1 MALMTSTDVLKINNS
16 EELVGLIED
25 VVKEIPEV
33 SFFAASPVQ
42 RNSYKTLALTS
53 LPSTAF
59 RATGSYRE
67 FQTATL
73 VNKTVECKYLDASWI
88 LEKAVAQQSDWGE
101 DFAKAMTQ
109 RAHLKSE
116 FFTLAKQ
123 IWQGTAA
130 DANGFAGLDAIVDA
144 VVDDNGAKEMVVSAN
159 TGALTDASTVYAV
172 RTGLDSCQLAWGSN
186 GQFNESDV
194 REQLLTT
201 KDSSTTSGAWFYAQ
215 DLGGWV
221 GLQVTSK
228 YAAAK
233 IVGLSATSTKQGL
246 TDDLLYELIEK
257 FPAGMKP
264 DGLFMSRRS
273 FSQLRQSR
281 TAYNPIGA
289 PAPYV
294 QEFEGIPIYV
304 TDAIADNGTQ
314 SA

>member
-25 VVKEIPEV
+25 VVKDIPEIN
-33 SFFAASPVQ
+33 FFAASPVQ
-42 RNSYKTLALTS
+42 KNSYKTLALTA

-73 VNKTVECKYLDASWI
+73 TNKTVECKYLDASWI

-101 DFAKAMTQ
+101 DFAKALTQ

-123 IWQGTAA
+123 IWQGTDS
-130 DANGFAGLDAIVDA
+130 DANGFTGLDAIIDA
-144 VVDDNGAKEMVVSAN
+144 VVDGGKKEMVVTAN
-159 TGALTDASTVYAV
+159 TGSITDASTVYAV
-172 RTGLDSCQLAWGSN
+172 RTGIDSCQLAWGSN

-201 KDSSTTSGAWFYAQ
+201 KDSSKTSGAWFYAQ

-228 YAAAK
+228 YAAGK
-233 IVGLSATSTKQGL
+233 ITGLSATNTKQGL
-246 TDDLLYELIEK
+246 NDDLLYELIEK
-257 FPAGMKP
+257 FPVGMKP

-281 TAYNPIGA
+281 TAYNAIGA

-294 QEFEGIPIYV
+294 NEFEGIPIYV
-304 TDAIADNGTQ
+304 TDAIPDNGTIGG
-314 SA
+314 

>member
-25 VVKEIPEV
+25 VVKDIPEIN
-33 SFFAASPVQ
+33 FFAASPVQ
-42 RNSYKTLALTS
+42 KNSYKTLALTA

-73 VNKTVECKYLDASWI
+73 TNKTVECKYLDASWI

-101 DFAKAMTQ
+101 DFAKALTQ

-123 IWQGTAA
+123 IWQGTDS
-130 DANGFAGLDAIVDA
+130 DANGFTGLDAIIDA
-144 VVDDNGAKEMVVSAN
+144 VVDGDKKEMVVTAN
-159 TGALTDASTVYAV
+159 TGSITDASTVYAV
-172 RTGLDSCQLAWGSN
+172 RTGIDSCQLAWGSN

-201 KDSSTTSGAWFYAQ
+201 KESAKTSGAWFYAQ

-228 YAAAK
+228 YAAGK
-233 IVGLSATSTKQGL
+233 ITGLSATNTKQGL
-246 TDDLLYELIEK
+246 NDDLLYELIER
-257 FPAGMKP
+257 FPVGMKP

-281 TAYNPIGA
+281 TAYNAIGA

-304 TDAIADNGTQ
+304 TDAIPDNGTIGG
-314 SA
+314 

>member
-25 VVKEIPEV
+25 VVKDIPEIN
-33 SFFAASPVQ
+33 FFAASPVQ
-42 RNSYKTLALTS
+42 KNSYKTLALTA
-53 LPSTAF
+53 LPSNAF

-73 VNKTVECKYLDASWI
+73 TNKTVECKYLDASWI

-101 DFAKAMTQ
+101 DFAKALTQ

-123 IWQGTAA
+123 IWQGTDS
-130 DANGFAGLDAIVDA
+130 DANGFTGLDAIIDA
-144 VVDDNGAKEMVVSAN
+144 VVDGGKKEMVVTAN
-159 TGALTDASTVYAV
+159 TGSITDASTVYAV
-172 RTGLDSCQLAWGSN
+172 RTGIDSCQLAWGSN

-201 KDSSTTSGAWFYAQ
+201 KESTKTSGAWFYAQ

-228 YAAAK
+228 YAAGK
-233 IVGLSATSTKQGL
+233 ITGLSATNTKQGL
-246 TDDLLYELIEK
+246 NDDLLYELIER
-257 FPAGMKP
+257 FPVGMKP

-281 TAYNPIGA
+281 TAYNAIGA

-304 TDAIADNGTQ
+304 TDAIPDNGTIGG
-314 SA
+314 

>member
-25 VVKEIPEV
+25 VVKDIPEIN
-33 SFFAASPVQ
+33 FFAASPVQ
-42 RNSYKTLALTS
+42 KNSYKTLALTA

-73 VNKTVECKYLDASWI
+73 TNKTVECKYLDASWI

-101 DFAKAMTQ
+101 DFAKALTQ

-123 IWQGTAA
+123 IWQGTDS
-130 DANGFAGLDAIVDA
+130 DANGFTGLDAIIDA
-144 VVDDNGAKEMVVSAN
+144 VVDGGKKEMVVTAN
-159 TGALTDASTVYAV
+159 TGSITDASTVYAV
-172 RTGLDSCQLAWGSN
+172 RTGIDSCQLAWGSN

-201 KDSSTTSGAWFYAQ
+201 KESAKTSGAWFYAQ

-228 YAAAK
+228 YAAGK
-233 IVGLSATSTKQGL
+233 ITGLSATNTKQGL
-246 TDDLLYELIEK
+246 NDDLLYELIER
-257 FPAGMKP
+257 FPVGMKP

-281 TAYNPIGA
+281 TAYNAIGA

-304 TDAIADNGTQ
+304 TDAIPDTGTIGG
-314 SA
+314 

>member
-25 VVKEIPEV
+25 VVKDIPEIN
-33 SFFAASPVQ
+33 FFAASPVQ
-42 RNSYKTLALTS
+42 KNSYKTLALTA

-73 VNKTVECKYLDASWI
+73 TNKTVECKYLDASWI

-101 DFAKAMTQ
+101 DFAKALTQ

-123 IWQGTAA
+123 IWQGTDS
-130 DANGFAGLDAIVDA
+130 DANGFTGLDAIIDA
-144 VVDDNGAKEMVVSAN
+144 VVDGGKKEMVVTAN
-159 TGALTDASTVYAV
+159 TGSITDASTVYAV
-172 RTGLDSCQLAWGSN
+172 RTGIDSCQLAWGSN

-201 KDSSTTSGAWFYAQ
+201 KDSAKTSGAWFYAQ

-228 YAAAK
+228 YAAGK
-233 IVGLSATSTKQGL
+233 ITGLSATNTKQGL
-246 TDDLLYELIEK
+246 NDDLLYELIEK
-257 FPAGMKP
+257 FPVGMKP

-281 TAYNPIGA
+281 TAYNAIGA

-304 TDAIADNGTQ
+304 TDAIPDNGTI
-314 SA
+314 SG

>member
-1 MALMTSTDVLKINNS
+1 MTSTDVLKINNS

-25 VVKEIPEV
+25 VVKDIPEIN
-33 SFFAASPVQ
+33 FFAASPVQ
-42 RNSYKTLALTS
+42 KNSYKTLALTA

-73 VNKTVECKYLDASWI
+73 TNKTVECKYLDASWI

-101 DFAKAMTQ
+101 DFAKALTQ

-123 IWQGTAA
+123 IWQGTDS
-130 DANGFAGLDAIVDA
+130 DANGFTGLDAIIDA
-144 VVDDNGAKEMVVSAN
+144 VVDGGKKEMVVTAN
-159 TGALTDASTVYAV
+159 TGSITDASTVYAV
-172 RTGLDSCQLAWGSN
+172 RTGIDSCQLAWGSN

-201 KDSSTTSGAWFYAQ
+201 KDSSKTSGAWFYAQ

-228 YAAAK
+228 YAAGK
-233 IVGLSATSTKQGL
+233 ITGLSATNTKQGL
-246 TDDLLYELIEK
+246 NDDLLYELIEK
-257 FPAGMKP
+257 FPVGMKP

-281 TAYNPIGA
+281 TAYNAIGA

-304 TDAIADNGTQ
+304 TDAIPDNGTIGG
-314 SA
+314 

>member
-25 VVKEIPEV
+25 VVQEIPEIN
-33 SFFAASPVQ
+33 FFAASPVQ
-42 RNSYKTLALTS
+42 KNSYKTLALTA
-53 LPSTAF
+53 LPLTSF

-73 VNKTVECKYLDASWI
+73 ATRTVECKYLDASWI

-101 DFAKAMTQ
+101 DFAKALTQ

-123 IWQGTAA
+123 IWQGTES
-130 DANGFAGLDAIVDA
+130 DANGFTGLDAIIDA
-144 VVDDNGAKEMVVSAN
+144 VVDGDTKEMVVTAN
-159 TGALTDASTVYAV
+159 TGSITDASTVYAV
-172 RTGLDSCQLAWGSN
+172 RTGIDSCQLAWGSN

-194 REQLLTT
+194 REQLLTS
-201 KDSSTTSGAWFYAQ
+201 KDSSKTSGAWFYAQ

-233 IVGLSATSTKQGL
+233 ITGLSATNTKQGL
-246 TDDLLYELIEK
+246 NDDLLYELIEK
-257 FPAGMKP
+257 FPVGMKP

-273 FSQLRQSR
+273 FAQLRQSR
-281 TAYNPIGA
+281 QAYNAIGA

-294 QEFEGIPIYV
+294 NEFEGIPIYV
-304 TDAIADNGTQ
+304 TDAIPDNGTI
-314 SA
+314 SG

>member
-25 VVKEIPEV
+25 VVKDIPEIN
-33 SFFAASPVQ
+33 FFAASPVQ
-42 RNSYKTLALTS
+42 KNSYKTLALTA

-73 VNKTVECKYLDASWI
+73 TNKTVECKYLDASWI

-101 DFAKAMTQ
+101 DFAKALTQ

-123 IWQGTAA
+123 IWQGTDS
-130 DANGFAGLDAIVDA
+130 DANGFTGLDAIIDA
-144 VVDDNGAKEMVVSAN
+144 VVDGDKKEMVVTAN
-159 TGALTDASTVYAV
+159 TGSITDASTVYAV
-172 RTGLDSCQLAWGSN
+172 RTGIDSCQLAWGSN

-201 KDSSTTSGAWFYAQ
+201 KESAKTSGAWFYAQ

-228 YAAAK
+228 YAAGK
-233 IVGLSATSTKQGL
+233 ITGLSATNTKQGL
-246 TDDLLYELIEK
+246 NDDLLYELIER
-257 FPAGMKP
+257 FPVGMKP

-281 TAYNPIGA
+281 TAYNAIGA

-304 TDAIADNGTQ
+304 TDAIPDNGTI
-314 SA
+314 SG

>member
-1 MALMTSTDVLKINNS
+1 MTSTDVLKINNS

-25 VVKEIPEV
+25 VVKDIPEIN
-33 SFFAASPVQ
+33 FFAASPVQ
-42 RNSYKTLALTS
+42 KNSYKTLALTA

-73 VNKTVECKYLDASWI
+73 TNKTVECKYLDASWI

-101 DFAKAMTQ
+101 DFAKALTQ

-123 IWQGTAA
+123 IWQGTDS
-130 DANGFAGLDAIVDA
+130 DANGFTGLDAIIDA
-144 VVDDNGAKEMVVSAN
+144 VVDGGKKEMVVTAN
-159 TGALTDASTVYAV
+159 TGSITDASTVYAV
-172 RTGLDSCQLAWGSN
+172 RTGIDSCQLAWGSN

-201 KDSSTTSGAWFYAQ
+201 KESAKTSGAWFYAQ

-228 YAAAK
+228 YAAGK
-233 IVGLSATSTKQGL
+233 ITGLSATNTKQGL
-246 TDDLLYELIEK
+246 NDDLLYELIDK
-257 FPAGMKP
+257 FPVGMKP

-281 TAYNPIGA
+281 TAYNAIGA

-304 TDAIADNGTQ
+304 TDAIPDNGTIGG
-314 SA
+314 

>member
-1 MALMTSTDVLKINNS
+1 MTSTDVLNINNS

-25 VVKEIPEV
+25 VVKDIPEIN
-33 SFFAASPVQ
+33 FFAASPVQ
-42 RNSYKTLALTS
+42 KNSYKTLALTA

-73 VNKTVECKYLDASWI
+73 TNKTVECKYLDASWI

-101 DFAKAMTQ
+101 DFAKALTQ

-123 IWQGTAA
+123 IWQGTDS
-130 DANGFAGLDAIVDA
+130 DANGFTGLDAIIDA
-144 VVDDNGAKEMVVSAN
+144 VVDGDTKEMVVTAN
-159 TGALTDASTVYAV
+159 TGSITDASTVYAV
-172 RTGLDSCQLAWGSN
+172 RTGIDSCQLAWGSN

-201 KDSSTTSGAWFYAQ
+201 KESAKTSGAWFYAQ

-228 YAAAK
+228 YAAGK
-233 IVGLSATSTKQGL
+233 ITGLSATNTKQGL
-246 TDDLLYELIEK
+246 NDDLLYELIER
-257 FPAGMKP
+257 FPVGMKP

-289 PAPYV
+289 PVPYV

-304 TDAIADNGTQ
+304 TDAIPDNGTI
-314 SA
+314 SG

>member
-25 VVKEIPEV
+25 VVKDIPEIN
-33 SFFAASPVQ
+33 FFAASPVQ
-42 RNSYKTLALTS
+42 RNSYKTLALTA

-73 VNKTVECKYLDASWI
+73 TNKTVECKYLDASWI

-101 DFAKAMTQ
+101 DFAKALTQ

-123 IWQGTAA
+123 IWQGTDS
-130 DANGFAGLDAIVDA
+130 DANGFTGLDAIIDA
-144 VVDDNGAKEMVVSAN
+144 VVDGGKKEMVVTAN
-159 TGALTDASTVYAV
+159 TGSITDASTVYAV
-172 RTGLDSCQLAWGSN
+172 RTGIDSCQLAWGSN

-201 KDSSTTSGAWFYAQ
+201 KESAKTSGAWFYAQ

-228 YAAAK
+228 YAAGK
-233 IVGLSATSTKQGL
+233 ITGLSATNTKQGL
-246 TDDLLYELIEK
+246 NDDLLYELIER
-257 FPAGMKP
+257 FPVGMKP

-281 TAYNPIGA
+281 TAYNAIGA

-304 TDAIADNGTQ
+304 TDAIPDNGTIGG
-314 SA
+314 

>member
-16 EELVGLIED
+16 EELVGMIED
-25 VVKEIPEV
+25 VVKDIPEIN
-33 SFFAASPVQ
+33 FFAASPVQ
-42 RNSYKTLALTS
+42 KNSYKTLALTA

-73 VNKTVECKYLDASWI
+73 TNKTVECKYLDASWI

-101 DFAKAMTQ
+101 DFAKALTQ

-123 IWQGTAA
+123 IWQGTDS
-130 DANGFAGLDAIVDA
+130 DANGFTGLDAIIDA
-144 VVDDNGAKEMVVSAN
+144 VVDGGKKEMVVTAN
-159 TGALTDASTVYAV
+159 TGSITDASTVYAV
-172 RTGLDSCQLAWGSN
+172 RTGIDSCQLAWGSN

-201 KDSSTTSGAWFYAQ
+201 KDSSKTSGAWFYAQ

-228 YAAAK
+228 YAAGK
-233 IVGLSATSTKQGL
+233 ITGLSATNTKQGL
-246 TDDLLYELIEK
+246 NDDLLYELIER
-257 FPAGMKP
+257 FPVGMKP

-281 TAYNPIGA
+281 TAYNAIGA

-304 TDAIADNGTQ
+304 TDAIPDTGTIGG
-314 SA
+314 

>member
-25 VVKEIPEV
+25 VVKDIPEIN
-33 SFFAASPVQ
+33 FFAASPVQ
-42 RNSYKTLALTS
+42 KNSYKTLALTA

-73 VNKTVECKYLDASWI
+73 TNKTVECKYLDASWI

-101 DFAKAMTQ
+101 DFAKALTQ
-109 RAHLKSE
+109 RAHLMSE

-123 IWQGTAA
+123 IWQGT
-130 DANGFAGLDAIVDA
+130 DSDVNGFTGLDAIIDA
-144 VVDDNGAKEMVVSAN
+144 VVDGDKKEMVVTAN
-159 TGALTDASTVYAV
+159 TGSITDASTVYAV
-172 RTGLDSCQLAWGSN
+172 RTGIDSCQLAWGSN

-201 KDSSTTSGAWFYAQ
+201 KESAKTSGAWFYAQ

-228 YAAAK
+228 YAAGK
-233 IVGLSATSTKQGL
+233 ITGLSATNTKQGL
-246 TDDLLYELIEK
+246 NDDLLYELIER
-257 FPAGMKP
+257 FPVGMKP

-281 TAYNPIGA
+281 TAYNAIGA

-304 TDAIADNGTQ
+304 TDAIPDNGTIGG
-314 SA
+314 

>member
-25 VVKEIPEV
+25 VVKDIPEIN
-33 SFFAASPVQ
+33 FFAASPVQ
-42 RNSYKTLALTS
+42 KNSYKTLALTA

-73 VNKTVECKYLDASWI
+73 TNKTVECKYLDASWI

-101 DFAKAMTQ
+101 DFAKALTQ

-123 IWQGTAA
+123 IWQGTDS
-130 DANGFAGLDAIVDA
+130 DANGFTGLDAIIDA
-144 VVDDNGAKEMVVSAN
+144 VVDGGKKEMVVTAN
-159 TGALTDASTVYAV
+159 TGSITDASTVYAV
-172 RTGLDSCQLAWGSN
+172 RTGIDSCQLAWGSN

-201 KDSSTTSGAWFYAQ
+201 KESAKTSGAWFYAQ

-228 YAAAK
+228 YAAGK
-233 IVGLSATSTKQGL
+233 ITGLSATNTKQGL
-246 TDDLLYELIEK
+246 NDDLLYELIDK
-257 FPAGMKP
+257 FPVGMKP

-281 TAYNPIGA
+281 TAYNAIGA

-304 TDAIADNGTQ
+304 TDAIPDNGTIGG
-314 SA
+314 

>member
-25 VVKEIPEV
+25 VVKDIPEIN
-33 SFFAASPVQ
+33 FFAASPVQ
-42 RNSYKTLALTS
+42 KNSYKTLALTA

-73 VNKTVECKYLDASWI
+73 TNKTVECKYLDASWI

-101 DFAKAMTQ
+101 DFAKALTQ

-123 IWQGTAA
+123 IWQGTDS
-130 DANGFAGLDAIVDA
+130 DANGFTGLDAIIDA
-144 VVDDNGAKEMVVSAN
+144 VVDGGKKEMVVTAN
-159 TGALTDASTVYAV
+159 TGSITDASTVYAV
-172 RTGLDSCQLAWGSN
+172 RTGIDSCQLAWGSN

-201 KDSSTTSGAWFYAQ
+201 KESAKTSGAWFYAQ

-228 YAAAK
+228 YAAGK
-233 IVGLSATSTKQGL
+233 ITGLSATNTKQGL
-246 TDDLLYELIEK
+246 NDDLLYELIEK
-257 FPAGMKP
+257 FPVGMKP

-281 TAYNPIGA
+281 TAYNAIGA

-304 TDAIADNGTQ
+304 TDAIPNNGTIGG
-314 SA
+314 

>member
-1 MALMTSTDVLKINNS
+1 MAVMTSADVLKINNS
-16 EELVGLIED
+16 EELVGMIED
-25 VVKEIPEV
+25 VVQEIPEMK
-33 SFFAASPVQ
+33 FFAASPVQ
-42 RNSYKTLALTS
+42 KNVYKTLSLTG
-53 LPSTAF
+53 LPKTSF
-59 RATGSYRE
+59 RETGSYRE

-73 VNKTVECKYLDASWI
+73 ATRTIECKYLDASWI

-101 DFAKAMTQ
+101 DFAKALTQ
-109 RAHLKSE
+109 RSHLKSE
-116 FFTLAKQ
+116 FFTLARQ
-123 IWQGTAA
+123 IWKGVNA
-130 DANGFAGLDAIVDA
+130 DENGFVGLDAIIDA
-144 VVDDNGAKEMVVSAN
+144 VVDSKGQKEMVVSAN

-172 RTGLDSCQLAWGSN
+172 RTGIDSCQLAWGSN

-194 REQLLTT
+194 REQLLT
-201 KDSSTTSGAWFYAQ
+201 SGEGAGTSGAWFYAQ

-228 YAAAK
+228 YAAGK
-233 IVGLSATSTKQGL
+233 ITGLSATNTKQGL
-246 TDDLLYELIEK
+246 NDDLLYELIEK

-304 TDAIADNGTQ
+304 TDAISNNETQ
-314 SA
+314 A

>member
-25 VVKEIPEV
+25 VVKDIPEIN
-33 SFFAASPVQ
+33 FFAASPVQ
-42 RNSYKTLALTS
+42 KNSYKTLALTA

-73 VNKTVECKYLDASWI
+73 TNKTVECKYLDASWI

-101 DFAKAMTQ
+101 DFAKALTQ

-123 IWQGTAA
+123 IWQGTDS
-130 DANGFAGLDAIVDA
+130 DANGFTGLDAIIDA
-144 VVDDNGAKEMVVSAN
+144 VVDGGKKEMVVTAN
-159 TGALTDASTVYAV
+159 TGSITDASTVYAV
-172 RTGLDSCQLAWGSN
+172 RTGIDSCQLAWGSN

-201 KDSSTTSGAWFYAQ
+201 KDSSKTSGAWFYAQ

-228 YAAAK
+228 YAAGK
-233 IVGLSATSTKQGL
+233 ITGLSATNTKQGL
-246 TDDLLYELIEK
+246 NDDLLYELIEK
-257 FPAGMKP
+257 FPVGMKP

-281 TAYNPIGA
+281 TAYNAIGA

-294 QEFEGIPIYV
+294 NEFEGIPIYV
-304 TDAIADNGTQ
+304 TDAIPDNGTI
-314 SA
+314 SG

>member
-16 EELVGLIED
+16 EELGGLIED
-25 VVKEIPEV
+25 VVKDIPEIN
-33 SFFAASPVQ
+33 FFAASPVQ
-42 RNSYKTLALTS
+42 KNSYKTLALTA

-73 VNKTVECKYLDASWI
+73 TNKTVECKYLDASWI

-101 DFAKAMTQ
+101 DFAKALTQ

-123 IWQGTAA
+123 IWQGTDS
-130 DANGFAGLDAIVDA
+130 DANGFTGLDAIIDA
-144 VVDDNGAKEMVVSAN
+144 VVDGGKKEMVVTAN
-159 TGALTDASTVYAV
+159 TGSITDASTVYAV
-172 RTGLDSCQLAWGSN
+172 RTGIDSCQLAWGSN

-201 KDSSTTSGAWFYAQ
+201 KDSSKTSGAWFYAQ

-228 YAAAK
+228 YAAGK
-233 IVGLSATSTKQGL
+233 ITGLSATNTKQGL
-246 TDDLLYELIEK
+246 NDDLLYELIER
-257 FPAGMKP
+257 FTVGMKP

-281 TAYNPIGA
+281 TAYNAIGA

-304 TDAIADNGTQ
+304 TDAIPDNGTIGG
-314 SA
+314 

>member
-25 VVKEIPEV
+25 VVKDIPEIN
-33 SFFAASPVQ
+33 FFAASPVQ
-42 RNSYKTLALTS
+42 KNSYKTLALTA

-73 VNKTVECKYLDASWI
+73 TNKTVECKYLDASWI

-101 DFAKAMTQ
+101 DFAKALTQ

-123 IWQGTAA
+123 IWQGTDS
-130 DANGFAGLDAIVDA
+130 DANGFTGLDAIIDA
-144 VVDDNGAKEMVVSAN
+144 VVDGGKKEMVVTAN
-159 TGALTDASTVYAV
+159 TGSIIDASTVYAV
-172 RTGLDSCQLAWGSN
+172 RTGIDSCQLAWGSN

-201 KDSSTTSGAWFYAQ
+201 KESTKTSGAWFYAQ

-228 YAAAK
+228 YAAGK
-233 IVGLSATSTKQGL
+233 ITGLSATNTKQGL
-246 TDDLLYELIEK
+246 NDDLLYELIER
-257 FPAGMKP
+257 FPVGMKP

-281 TAYNPIGA
+281 TAYNAIGA

-304 TDAIADNGTQ
+304 TDAIPDNGTIGG
-314 SA
+314 

>member
-1 MALMTSTDVLKINNS
+1 MTSTDVLKINNS

-25 VVKEIPEV
+25 VVKDIPEIN
-33 SFFAASPVQ
+33 FFAASPVQ
-42 RNSYKTLALTS
+42 KNSYKTLALTA

-73 VNKTVECKYLDASWI
+73 TNKTVECKYLDASWI

-101 DFAKAMTQ
+101 DFAKALTQ

-123 IWQGTAA
+123 IWQGTDS
-130 DANGFAGLDAIVDA
+130 DANGFTGLDAIIDA
-144 VVDDNGAKEMVVSAN
+144 VVDGDKKEMVVTAN
-159 TGALTDASTVYAV
+159 TGSITDASTVYAV
-172 RTGLDSCQLAWGSN
+172 RTGIDSCQLAWGSN

-194 REQLLTT
+194 REQLLTAKEST
-201 KDSSTTSGAWFYAQ
+201 KTSGAWFYAQ

-228 YAAAK
+228 YAAGK
-233 IVGLSATSTKQGL
+233 ITGLSATNTKQGL
-246 TDDLLYELIEK
+246 NDDLLYELIER
-257 FPAGMKP
+257 FPVGMKP

-281 TAYNPIGA
+281 TAYNAIGA

-304 TDAIADNGTQ
+304 TDAIPDNGTIGG
-314 SA
+314 

>member
-1 MALMTSTDVLKINNS
+1 MALMTSADVLKINNS

-25 VVKEIPEV
+25 VVKDIPEIN
-33 SFFAASPVQ
+33 FFAASPVQ
-42 RNSYKTLALTS
+42 KNSYKTLALTA

-73 VNKTVECKYLDASWI
+73 TNKTVECKYLDASWI

-101 DFAKAMTQ
+101 DFAKALTQ

-123 IWQGTAA
+123 IWQGTDS
-130 DANGFAGLDAIVDA
+130 DANGFTGLDAIIDA
-144 VVDDNGAKEMVVSAN
+144 VVDGSKKEMVVTAN
-159 TGALTDASTVYAV
+159 TGSITDASTVYAV
-172 RTGLDSCQLAWGSN
+172 RTGIDSCQLAWGSN

-201 KDSSTTSGAWFYAQ
+201 KESAKTSGAWFYAQ

-228 YAAAK
+228 YAAGK
-233 IVGLSATSTKQGL
+233 ITGLSATNTKQGL
-246 TDDLLYELIEK
+246 NDDLLYELIER
-257 FPAGMKP
+257 FPVGMKP

-281 TAYNPIGA
+281 TAYNAIGA

-304 TDAIADNGTQ
+304 TDAIPDNGTIGG
-314 SA
+314 

>member
-25 VVKEIPEV
+25 VVKDIPEIN
-33 SFFAASPVQ
+33 FFAASPVQ
-42 RNSYKTLALTS
+42 KNSYKTLALTA

-73 VNKTVECKYLDASWI
+73 TNKTVECKYLDASWI

-101 DFAKAMTQ
+101 DFAKALTQ

-123 IWQGTAA
+123 IWQGTDS
-130 DANGFAGLDAIVDA
+130 DANGFTGLDAIIDA
-144 VVDDNGAKEMVVSAN
+144 VVDGDTKEMVVTAN
-159 TGALTDASTVYAV
+159 TGSITDASTVYAV
-172 RTGLDSCQLAWGSN
+172 RTGIDSCQLAWGSN

-201 KDSSTTSGAWFYAQ
+201 KDSSKTSGAWFYAQ

-228 YAAAK
+228 YAAGK
-233 IVGLSATSTKQGL
+233 ITGLSATNTKQGL
-246 TDDLLYELIEK
+246 NDDLLYELIER
-257 FPAGMKP
+257 FPVGMKP

-281 TAYNPIGA
+281 TAYNAIGA

-304 TDAIADNGTQ
+304 TDAIPDNGTIGG
-314 SA
+314 

>member
-16 EELVGLIED
+16 EELVGLIDD
-25 VVKEIPEV
+25 VVKDIPEIN
-33 SFFAASPVQ
+33 FFAASPVQ
-42 RNSYKTLALTS
+42 KNSYKTLALTA

-73 VNKTVECKYLDASWI
+73 TNKTVECKYLDASWI

-101 DFAKAMTQ
+101 DFAKALTQ

-123 IWQGTAA
+123 IWQGTDS
-130 DANGFAGLDAIVDA
+130 DANGFTGLDAIIDA
-144 VVDDNGAKEMVVSAN
+144 VVDGGKKEMVVTAN
-159 TGALTDASTVYAV
+159 TGSITDASTVYAV
-172 RTGLDSCQLAWGSN
+172 RTGIDSCQLAWGSN

-201 KDSSTTSGAWFYAQ
+201 KESTKTSGAWFYAQ

-228 YAAAK
+228 YAAGK
-233 IVGLSATSTKQGL
+233 ITGLSATNTKQGL
-246 TDDLLYELIEK
+246 NDDLLYELIER
-257 FPAGMKP
+257 FPVGMKP

-281 TAYNPIGA
+281 TAYNAIGA

-304 TDAIADNGTQ
+304 TDAIPDNGTIGG
-314 SA
+314 

>member
-1 MALMTSTDVLKINNS
+1 MTSTDVLKINNS

-25 VVKEIPEV
+25 VVKDIPEIN
-33 SFFAASPVQ
+33 FFAASPVQ
-42 RNSYKTLALTS
+42 KNSYKTLALTA

-73 VNKTVECKYLDASWI
+73 TNKTVECKYLDASWI

-101 DFAKAMTQ
+101 DFAKALTQ

-123 IWQGTAA
+123 IWQGTDS
-130 DANGFAGLDAIVDA
+130 DANGFTGLDAIIDA
-144 VVDDNGAKEMVVSAN
+144 VVDGGKKEMVVTAN
-159 TGALTDASTVYAV
+159 TGSITDASTVYAV
-172 RTGLDSCQLAWGSN
+172 RTGIDSCQLAWGSN

-201 KDSSTTSGAWFYAQ
+201 KDSSKTSGAWFYAQ

-228 YAAAK
+228 YAAGK
-233 IVGLSATSTKQGL
+233 ITGLSATNTKQGL
-246 TDDLLYELIEK
+246 NDDLLYELIER
-257 FPAGMKP
+257 FPVGMKP

-281 TAYNPIGA
+281 TAYNAIGA

-304 TDAIADNGTQ
+304 TDAIPDNGTIGG
-314 SA
+314 

>member
-1 MALMTSTDVLKINNS
+1 MTSTDVLKINNS

-25 VVKEIPEV
+25 VVKDIPEIN
-33 SFFAASPVQ
+33 FFAASPVQ
-42 RNSYKTLALTS
+42 KNSYKTLALTA

-73 VNKTVECKYLDASWI
+73 TNKTVECKYLDASWI

-101 DFAKAMTQ
+101 DFAKALTQ

-123 IWQGTAA
+123 IWQGTDS
-130 DANGFAGLDAIVDA
+130 DANGFTGLDAIIDA
-144 VVDDNGAKEMVVSAN
+144 VVDGGKKEMVVTAN
-159 TGALTDASTVYAV
+159 TGSIIDASTVYAV
-172 RTGLDSCQLAWGSN
+172 RTGIDSCQLAWGSN

-201 KDSSTTSGAWFYAQ
+201 KESTKTSGAWFYAQ

-228 YAAAK
+228 YAAGK
-233 IVGLSATSTKQGL
+233 ITGLSATNTKQGL
-246 TDDLLYELIEK
+246 NDDLLYELIER
-257 FPAGMKP
+257 FPVGMKP

-281 TAYNPIGA
+281 TAYNAIGA

-304 TDAIADNGTQ
+304 TDAIPDNGTIGG
-314 SA
+314 

>member
-1 MALMTSTDVLKINNS
+1 MALMTSTDVLNINNS

-25 VVKEIPEV
+25 VVKDIPEIN
-33 SFFAASPVQ
+33 FFAASPVQ
-42 RNSYKTLALTS
+42 KNSYKTLALTA

-73 VNKTVECKYLDASWI
+73 TNKTVECKYLDASWI

-101 DFAKAMTQ
+101 DFAKALTQ

-123 IWQGTAA
+123 IWQGTDS
-130 DANGFAGLDAIVDA
+130 DANGFTGLDAIIDA
-144 VVDDNGAKEMVVSAN
+144 VVDGDTKEMVVTAN
-159 TGALTDASTVYAV
+159 TGSITDASTVYAV
-172 RTGLDSCQLAWGSN
+172 RTGIDSCQLAWGSN

-201 KDSSTTSGAWFYAQ
+201 KESAKTSGAWFYAQ

-228 YAAAK
+228 YAAGK
-233 IVGLSATSTKQGL
+233 ITGLSATNTKQGL
-246 TDDLLYELIEK
+246 NDDLLYELIER
-257 FPAGMKP
+257 FPVGMKP

-304 TDAIADNGTQ
+304 TDAIPDNGTI
-314 SA
+314 SG

>member
-25 VVKEIPEV
+25 VVKDIPEIN
-33 SFFAASPVQ
+33 FFAASPVQ
-42 RNSYKTLALTS
+42 KNSYKTLALTA

-73 VNKTVECKYLDASWI
+73 TNKTVECKYLDASWI

-101 DFAKAMTQ
+101 DFAKALTQ

-123 IWQGTAA
+123 IWQGTDS
-130 DANGFAGLDAIVDA
+130 DANGFTGLDAIIDA
-144 VVDDNGAKEMVVSAN
+144 VVDGAKKEMVVTAN
-159 TGALTDASTVYAV
+159 TGSITDASTVYAV
-172 RTGLDSCQLAWGSN
+172 RTGIDSCQLAWGSN

-201 KDSSTTSGAWFYAQ
+201 KESAKTSGAWFYAQ

-228 YAAAK
+228 YAAGK
-233 IVGLSATSTKQGL
+233 ITGLSATNTKQGL
-246 TDDLLYELIEK
+246 NDDLLYELIEK
-257 FPAGMKP
+257 FPVGMKP

-273 FSQLRQSR
+273 FAQLRQSR

-304 TDAIADNGTQ
+304 TDAITDNGTIGG
-314 SA
+314 

>member
-1 MALMTSTDVLKINNS
+1 MTSTDVLKINNS

-25 VVKEIPEV
+25 VVKDIPEIN
-33 SFFAASPVQ
+33 FFAASPVQ
-42 RNSYKTLALTS
+42 KNSYKTLALTA

-73 VNKTVECKYLDASWI
+73 TNKTVECKYLDASWI

-101 DFAKAMTQ
+101 DFAKALTQ

-123 IWQGTAA
+123 IWQGTDS
-130 DANGFAGLDAIVDA
+130 DANGFTGLDAIIDA
-144 VVDDNGAKEMVVSAN
+144 VVDGGKKEMVVTAN
-159 TGALTDASTVYAV
+159 TGSITDASTVYAV
-172 RTGLDSCQLAWGSN
+172 RTGIDSCQLAWGSN

-201 KDSSTTSGAWFYAQ
+201 KESTKTSGAWFYAQ

-228 YAAAK
+228 YAAGK
-233 IVGLSATSTKQGL
+233 ITGLSATNTKQGL
-246 TDDLLYELIEK
+246 NDDLLYELIEK
-257 FPAGMKP
+257 FPVGMKP

-281 TAYNPIGA
+281 TAYNAIGA

-304 TDAIADNGTQ
+304 TDAIPDNGTIGG
-314 SA
+314 

>member
-25 VVKEIPEV
+25 VVKDIPEIN
-33 SFFAASPVQ
+33 FFAASPVQ
-42 RNSYKTLALTS
+42 KNSYKTLALTA

-73 VNKTVECKYLDASWI
+73 TNKTVECKYLDASWI

-101 DFAKAMTQ
+101 DFAKALTQ

-123 IWQGTAA
+123 IWQGTDS
-130 DANGFAGLDAIVDA
+130 DANGFTGLDAIIDA
-144 VVDDNGAKEMVVSAN
+144 VVDGDTKEMVVTAN
-159 TGALTDASTVYAV
+159 TGSITDASTVYAV
-172 RTGLDSCQLAWGSN
+172 RTGIDSCQLAWGSN

-201 KDSSTTSGAWFYAQ
+201 KESAKTSGAWFYAQ

-228 YAAAK
+228 YAAGK
-233 IVGLSATSTKQGL
+233 ITGLSATNTKQGL
-246 TDDLLYELIEK
+246 NDDLLYELIER
-257 FPAGMKP
+257 FPVGMKP

-304 TDAIADNGTQ
+304 TDAIPDNGTI
-314 SA
+314 SG

>member
-25 VVKEIPEV
+25 VVKDIPEIN
-33 SFFAASPVQ
+33 FFAASPVQ
-42 RNSYKTLALTS
+42 KNSYKTLALTA

-73 VNKTVECKYLDASWI
+73 TNKTVECKYLDASWI

-101 DFAKAMTQ
+101 DFAKALTQ

-123 IWQGTAA
+123 IWQGTDS
-130 DANGFAGLDAIVDA
+130 DANGFTGLDAIIDA
-144 VVDDNGAKEMVVSAN
+144 VVDGGKKEMVVTAN
-159 TGALTDASTVYAV
+159 TGSITDASTVYAV
-172 RTGLDSCQLAWGSN
+172 RTGIDSCQLAWGSN

-201 KDSSTTSGAWFYAQ
+201 KESAKTSGAWFYAQ

-228 YAAAK
+228 YAAGK
-233 IVGLSATSTKQGL
+233 ITGLSATNTKQGL
-246 TDDLLYELIEK
+246 NDDLLYELIER
-257 FPAGMKP
+257 FPVGMKP
-264 DGLFMSRRS
+264 DGLFMSRLS
-273 FSQLRQSR
+273 LSQLRQSR
-281 TAYNPIGA
+281 TAYNAIGA

-304 TDAIADNGTQ
+304 TDAIPDNGTIGG
-314 SA
+314 

>member
-1 MALMTSTDVLKINNS
+1 MTSTDVLKINNS

-25 VVKEIPEV
+25 VVKDIPEIN
-33 SFFAASPVQ
+33 FFAASPVQ
-42 RNSYKTLALTS
+42 KNSYKTLALTA

-73 VNKTVECKYLDASWI
+73 TNKTVECKYLDASWI

-101 DFAKAMTQ
+101 DFAKALTQ

-123 IWQGTAA
+123 IWQGTDS
-130 DANGFAGLDAIVDA
+130 DANGFTGLDAIIDA
-144 VVDDNGAKEMVVSAN
+144 VVDGGKKEMVVTAN
-159 TGALTDASTVYAV
+159 TGSITDASTVYAV
-172 RTGLDSCQLAWGSN
+172 RTGIDSCQLAWGSN

-201 KDSSTTSGAWFYAQ
+201 KESAKTSGAWFYAQ

-228 YAAAK
+228 YAAGK
-233 IVGLSATSTKQGL
+233 ITGLSATNTKQGL
-246 TDDLLYELIEK
+246 NDDLLYELIER
-257 FPAGMKP
+257 FPVGMKP

-281 TAYNPIGA
+281 TAYNAIGA

-304 TDAIADNGTQ
+304 TDAIPDNGTI
-314 SA
+314 SG

>member
-25 VVKEIPEV
+25 VVKDIPEIN
-33 SFFAASPVQ
+33 FFAASPVQ
-42 RNSYKTLALTS
+42 KNSYKTLALTA

-73 VNKTVECKYLDASWI
+73 TNKTVECKYLDASWI

-101 DFAKAMTQ
+101 DFAKALTQ

-123 IWQGTAA
+123 IWQGTDS
-130 DANGFAGLDAIVDA
+130 DANGFTGLDAIIDA
-144 VVDDNGAKEMVVSAN
+144 VVDGGKKEMVVTAN
-159 TGALTDASTVYAV
+159 TGSITDASTVYAV
-172 RTGLDSCQLAWGSN
+172 RTGIDSCQLAWGSN

-201 KDSSTTSGAWFYAQ
+201 KESAKTSGAWFYAQ

-228 YAAAK
+228 YAAGK
-233 IVGLSATSTKQGL
+233 ITGLSATNTKQGL
-246 TDDLLYELIEK
+246 NDDLLYELVER
-257 FPAGMKP
+257 FPVGMKP

-281 TAYNPIGA
+281 TAYNAIGA

-304 TDAIADNGTQ
+304 TDAIPDNGTIGG
-314 SA
+314 

>member
-25 VVKEIPEV
+25 VVKDIPEIN
-33 SFFAASPVQ
+33 FFAASPVQ
-42 RNSYKTLALTS
+42 KNSYKTLALTA

-73 VNKTVECKYLDASWI
+73 TNKTVECKYLDASWI

-101 DFAKAMTQ
+101 DFAKALTQ

-123 IWQGTAA
+123 IWQGTDS
-130 DANGFAGLDAIVDA
+130 DANGFTGLDAIIDA
-144 VVDDNGAKEMVVSAN
+144 VVDGDTKEMVVTAN
-159 TGALTDASTVYAV
+159 TGSITDASTVYAV
-172 RTGLDSCQLAWGSN
+172 RTGIDSCQLAWGSN

-201 KDSSTTSGAWFYAQ
+201 KESAKTSGAWFYAQ

-228 YAAAK
+228 YAAGK
-233 IVGLSATSTKQGL
+233 ITGLSATNTKQGL
-246 TDDLLYELIEK
+246 NDDLLYELIEK
-257 FPAGMKP
+257 FPVGMKP

-281 TAYNPIGA
+281 TAYNAIGA

-304 TDAIADNGTQ
+304 TDAIPDNGTIGG
-314 SA
+314 

>member
-25 VVKEIPEV
+25 VVKDIPEIN
-33 SFFAASPVQ
+33 FFAASPVQ
-42 RNSYKTLALTS
+42 KNSYKTLALTA

-73 VNKTVECKYLDASWI
+73 TNKTVECKYLDASWI

-101 DFAKAMTQ
+101 DFAKALTQ

-123 IWQGTAA
+123 IWQGTDS
-130 DANGFAGLDAIVDA
+130 DANGFTGLDAIIDA
-144 VVDDNGAKEMVVSAN
+144 VVDGGKKEMVVTAN
-159 TGALTDASTVYAV
+159 TGSITDASTVYAV
-172 RTGLDSCQLAWGSN
+172 RTGIDSCQLAWGSN

-201 KDSSTTSGAWFYAQ
+201 KESTKTSGAWFYAQ

-228 YAAAK
+228 YAAGK
-233 IVGLSATSTKQGL
+233 ITGLSATNTKQGL
-246 TDDLLYELIEK
+246 NDDLLYELIER
-257 FPAGMKP
+257 FPVGMKP

-281 TAYNPIGA
+281 TAYNAIGA

-304 TDAIADNGTQ
+304 TDAIPDNGTIGG
-314 SA
+314 

>member
-25 VVKEIPEV
+25 VVQEIPEIN
-33 SFFAASPVQ
+33 FFAASPVQ
-42 RNSYKTLALTS
+42 KNSYKTLALTA

-73 VNKTVECKYLDASWI
+73 TNKTVECKYLDASWI

-101 DFAKAMTQ
+101 DFAKALTQ

-123 IWQGTAA
+123 IWQGTDS
-130 DANGFAGLDAIVDA
+130 DANGFTGLDAIIDA
-144 VVDDNGAKEMVVSAN
+144 VVDGDTKEMVVTAN
-159 TGALTDASTVYAV
+159 TGSITDASTVYAV
-172 RTGLDSCQLAWGSN
+172 RTGIDSCQLAWGSN

-201 KDSSTTSGAWFYAQ
+201 KESAKTSGAWFYAQ

-228 YAAAK
+228 YAAGK
-233 IVGLSATSTKQGL
+233 ITGLSATNTKQGL
-246 TDDLLYELIEK
+246 NDDLLYELIER
-257 FPAGMKP
+257 FPVGMKP

-304 TDAIADNGTQ
+304 TDAIPDNGTI
-314 SA
+314 SG